1 VGGSGKSG
9 GASATPFAAVVAQVI
24 DPAYSAQLG
33 KYATGNPSQ
42 VTAAPPAA
50 TPTQAVAPLTA
61 AVGASGGSTT
71 LGGSSGGQLLG
82 Y

>member
-1 VGGSGKSG
+1 MGGSGKFESVM
-9 GASATPFAAVVAQVI
+9 SAAVAQV
-24 DPAYSAQLG
+24 DPAYSVQLG

-50 TPTQAVAPLTA
+50 TPTQAVAPSTA